1 MTVVTL
7 LTAPD
12 CSLCEHAKTVLG
24 RVGADHPLRVEEIAL
39 DTEQGARLAT
49 RAGVLFAPG
58 ILLDGRPFTFGRLS
72 EKALR
77 RALTRRALTAQD
89 RK

>member
-1 MTVVTL
+1 VTVVTL

-12 CSLCEHAKTVLG
+12 CALCEHAKTVLTL
-24 RVGADHPLRVEEIAL
+24 VGAEHPLRVEEIAL
-39 DTEQGARLAT
+39 DTEQGAQLAT

-72 EKALR
+72 ERALR
-77 RALTRRALTAQD
+77 RALIRRTPTAED